1 MLITR
6 LLLAAVLTSALF
18 GQSNVGEISGQVS
31 DPTGAAIPGCV
42 ITATHT
48 QTGLK
53 RTIETAETGVF
64 VFAGLPEGKYNVSAE
79 KRGFRTF
86 VQTGVT
92 LDAATRRNID
102 FKMEV
107 GSLAES
113 VSVSAAIE
121 QVQTASGDVTRVI
134 SDQPSCFE
142 RPELFAASAPDSRGG
157 GDDARPLWTC
167 PIHDRPAHQWHSH
180 GLDLLQHRW
189 SGKHG

>member
-6 LLLAAVLTSALF
+6 LLMAAVLASAMFLASPIF

-31 DPTGAAIPGCV
+31 DSTGAAILGCV
-42 ITATHT
+42 VTATHT

-53 RTIETAETGVF
+53 RTIETAESGIF

-79 KRGFRTF
+79 KRGFRTS

-92 LDAATRRNID
+92 LDAATRRSID

-134 SDQPSCFE
+134 SDQQLSQVALNGRNYSQLLRLIPGAEATTLDPFGPS
-142 RPELFAASAPDSRGG
+142 LTQS
-157 GDDARPLWTC
+157 
-167 PIHDRPAHQWHSH
+167 
-180 GLDLLQHRW
+180 
-189 SGKHG
+189 